1 MPAPRQLPEDT
12 PPPPPVG
19 RPTMPTREPPK
30 PPPLRSAP
38 DGDAAVP
45 MACPSAAAG
54 PAYNEAARFP
64 KQTPPVPDAAAP
76 PFLMTAAGP
85 AYLYP
90 PPPTR
95 GQTKEPPPQMK
106 EEYQLKATPDAD
118 RGQPPDAA
126 TQKKNVHAQGEHE
139 NTEPLLNRQW
149 VPPPPLSRPAITQ
162 FIEGC
167 FYQHTRFGEVRFLS
181 MQTDEHGRDQCCVRQ
196 WNDERGAMTEFWVPS
211 AEMRVWEHPT
221 GVGRATGVA
230 ANPTDITEP
239 RRMYYVNTPT
249 NDDQPYVRE
258 DDAGLIAGRMLQ
270 ATANYNIADDPESC
284 VGGLPYKVFPGL
296 DVAVLEVR
304 KGDLIRFIKM
314 TSHTDV
320 GYGELISS
328 ALLQAGKE
336 QAPTMGCFSTL
347 RCVYAKSTDARPVP
361 KVVCSAAQVV
371 RLKRLR
377 SQVARPMCLR
387 SQSSSPQSEKRNL
400 KRKSHRI

>member
-1 MPAPRQLPEDT
+1 
-12 PPPPPVG
+12 
-19 RPTMPTREPPK
+19 
-30 PPPLRSAP
+30 
-38 DGDAAVP
+38 
-45 MACPSAAAG
+45 
-54 PAYNEAARFP
+54 
-64 KQTPPVPDAAAP
+64 
-76 PFLMTAAGP
+76 
-85 AYLYP
+85 
-90 PPPTR
+90 
-95 GQTKEPPPQMK
+95 
-106 EEYQLKATPDAD
+106 
-118 RGQPPDAA
+118 
-126 TQKKNVHAQGEHE
+126 
-139 NTEPLLNRQW
+139 
-149 VPPPPLSRPAITQ
+149 
-162 FIEGC
+162 
-167 FYQHTRFGEVRFLS
+167 

-314 TSHTDV
+314 TSHTNV

-361 KVVCSAAQVV
+361 KGGVPGGTSGPPEAPPKPSGPPDVPPKPKLAPAKRKADPDTIEAVNDGDEATIRKMILQGFEQKDFEKMIMPAEGTEKKKKAMKAVANSFAAIAKK
-371 RLKRLR
+371 RLKVTPAPAEEVK
-377 SQVARPMCLR
+377 ST
-387 SQSSSPQSEKRNL
+387 SEMI
-400 KRKSHRI
+400 H